1 MIYMTKSS
9 SQSLQVVETHGD
21 FKLELSPVY
30 DLLLSLYAISSTA
43 SDSKPG
49 WARSVKRKLQPSS
62 RKTLRYFFETEEH
75 LGLNALALAIRLPPP
90 RTVEDFLHLLET
102 LDSEDFV
109 HTLLARL
116 DPAMPLLPSLLH
128 HLSEKR
134 KLTEEERKALKE
146 LQGRYSVETLSRL
159 ETFHQ
164 HREELHKD
172 FIVLLSEYWAGFFSH
187 EFERILPELE
197 ESAKRL
203 QEIASLSSMTEI
215 LSQIAGGL
223 ILPADLSGK
232 QFTFA
237 PSFYSTPFVFNQ
249 SSQKEFLLI
258 FPARSPRNQD
268 EAAKGEVIRA
278 LRAIADP
285 TRLEIV
291 RLLAQRE
298 MYALELAR
306 LLSLA
311 HPTVLHHMATLRVAG
326 FVQTELRGGNSYYR
340 LKSEKA
346 NEVFQQLN
354 LLLTKRI

>member
-1 MIYMTKSS
+1 MTKGISS
-9 SQSLQVVETHGD
+9 SLRVVETHGD
-21 FKLELSPVY
+21 FKIEISPVY
-30 DLLLSLYAISSTA
+30 DLLLSLFAISSAAT
-43 SDSKPG
+43 DSKPG
-49 WARSVKRKLQPSS
+49 WARSLKRKLQPSS

-90 RTVEDFLHLLET
+90 RTVEDFLHLL
-102 LDSEDFV
+102 DKVDIEDFV
-109 HTLLARL
+109 HTLLGRL

-128 HLSEKR
+128 HLWEKE
-134 KLTEEERKALKE
+134 KLTEGERKAFKE
-146 LQGRYSVETLSRL
+146 LQGRYSAETLSRL
-159 ETFHQ
+159 EAFHK
-164 HREELHKD
+164 HREELRKD
-172 FIVLLSEYWAGFFSH
+172 FIILLSEYWTDFFSH

-197 ESAKRL
+197 ESAERL
-203 QEIASLSSMTEI
+203 QEIARLSSMTEI

-223 ILPADLSGK
+223 ILPANLSGK

-249 SSQKEFLLI
+249 SSQREFLLI

-268 EAAKGEVIRA
+268 EAAKGEIIRA
-278 LRAIADP
+278 LRALADP
-285 TRLEIV
+285 TRMEIV

-306 LLSLA
+306 ILSLA

-326 FVQTELRGGNSYYR
+326 FVQTELRSGNNYYR
-340 LKSEKA
+340 LQSEKA

-354 LLLTKRI
+354 VLLTKRI